1 MRVVRWGMIG
11 AGDVTEHKSGPA
23 FQKADR
29 SELVAVMRRTPG
41 KAAEYARRH
50 RVPHHYEVA
59 LDLIRDPMVDAIYI
73 ASPPGSHAQLAL
85 LAAEAGKPTYVEKPM
100 ARNFH
105 ECKAMNDTFAARGI
119 PLFVAYY
126 RRALPR
132 FLSIKAILDE
142 NGIGAITAIVYRYAC
157 EPWNG
162 QPLPWRL
169 RAEESGGGLFLDVGC
184 HVLDLLDF
192 LFGPLASVSGS
203 AVNRASRYDAED
215 HVSMQ
220 FETPSCAT
228 CNATWDFAGGSQE
241 DSLQIFGTEGSLRT
255 PPAARST
262 RWSGPIH
269 RMSSNRSSSRSST
282 SFVEWGRARA
292 PANPRHEHPASW
304 TRCSRNITADEQTV
318 SGIASSPGP
327 ADAKAYAPQALIHCN
342 ELFVVIK
349 QVPHHREESYR
360 EFPAVAPAREC
371 PASLCCNPSAP
382 SPMTS

>member
-192 LFGPLASVSGS
+192 LFGPLANVSGS
-203 AVNRASRYDAED
+203 AVNRASRYDVED

-228 CNATWDFAGGSQE
+228 CNATWDFAAVSQE
-241 DSLQIFGTEGSLRT
+241 DSLQIFGTEGSLRMSVFGDDAMALGRSHGEVDSLVRPN
-255 PPAARST
+255 PPHVQQPLIQSIVDELCGMGTCASTGESAART
-262 RWSGPIH
+262 
-269 RMSSNRSSSRSST
+269 SRVMDT
-282 SFVEWGRARA
+282 VLTEYYGGRADGFWNRV
-292 PANPRHEHPASW
+292 ESW
-304 TRCSRNITADEQTV
+304 
-318 SGIASSPGP
+318 PG
-327 ADAKAYAPQALIHCN
+327 
-342 ELFVVIK
+342 
-349 QVPHHREESYR
+349 RR
-360 EFPAVAPAREC
+360 
-371 PASLCCNPSAP
+371 
-382 SPMTS
+382 